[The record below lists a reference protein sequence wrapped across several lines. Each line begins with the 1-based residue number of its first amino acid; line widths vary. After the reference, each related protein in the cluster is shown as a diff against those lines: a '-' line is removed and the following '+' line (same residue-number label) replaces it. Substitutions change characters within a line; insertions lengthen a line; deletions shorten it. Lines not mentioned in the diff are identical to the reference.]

1 MARTSTAAGIERLRQ
16 QANAVRLA
24 AEAYDDEVVRAC
36 AVAAADTMQA
46 IANKREGDEPV
57 LELAANA
64 SNIELREARLRQ
76 AVRRGVEVYLPSW
89 RETNTGMPNLLLRSA
104 LFAAANNP
112 DEAVAEETIA
122 SQGDTSI
129 TLTGFRLAGYD
140 KRVFAVCLNHYR
152 QDRPLSAVQGE
163 CQWIRISYWQ
173 FAKELGVEPGSNVYK
188 AIRASLIRLNAAH
201 LRLRLKRRDIPLP
214 RLIEVAFD
222 DGHNAAAPASS
233 LVKGG
238 DVIAFRVLDAM
249 ANLFGAQEWTAVCDS
264 AVHDFSG
271 LPAWLATFYSTHARP
286 YALQVSDLWR
296 YSGAVCDLREFRRR
310 LKSALEKLQGEDVP
324 AAIRVAGY
332 ELKGTMITVRLERWG
347 TS

>member
-1 MARTSTAAGIERLRQ
+1 MAKASSVAAIERLRQ

-24 AEAYDDEVVRAC
+24 GEAYDNEMVRAC
-36 AVAAADTMQA
+36 ALAAADTMQA
-46 IANKREGDEPV
+46 IADKRASNEPV
-57 LELAANA
+57 LALPANA
-64 SNIELREARLRQ
+64 TDVELREARLCQ
-76 AVRRGVEVYLPSW
+76 SVRRGEAVYLPAW
-89 RETNTGMPNLLLRSA
+89 RDTHTGMPNLLLRSA
-104 LFAAANNP
+104 LFAASHNP
-112 DEAVAEETIA
+112 DEAVVEETIA

-129 TLTGFRLAGYD
+129 TLTGFRLTGYD

-152 QDRPLSAVQGE
+152 QDRPLSAVPGE
-163 CQWIRISYWQ
+163 FQWIRISYWQ
-173 FAKELGVEPGSNVYK
+173 FAKALGVEPGSNVYK
-188 AIRASLIRLNAAH
+188 AVRASLIRLNAAH
-201 LRLRLKRRDIPLP
+201 LRLRVKRRDIPLP

-222 DGHNAAAPASS
+222 DGHDVEDPAHSQ
-233 LVKGG
+233 VKGG

-271 LPAWLATFYSTHARP
+271 LPAWLASFYSTHAKP

-296 YSGAVCDLREFRRR
+296 YSGVVCDLREFRRR

-332 ELKGTMITVRLERWG
+332 EMKGTVITVRLERWG
-347 TS
+347 